1 MGRAAPWGVSP
12 FLSTPGIVP
21 WYQNLAQASTEDS
34 EVPDPKFHRCSIF
47 SH

>member
-12 FLSTPGIVP
+12 LLSTFGIVP
-21 WYQNLAQASTEDS
+21 CYQNLAQASTEDS
-34 EVPDPKFHRCSIF
+34 EVLDPTFHRCSIF